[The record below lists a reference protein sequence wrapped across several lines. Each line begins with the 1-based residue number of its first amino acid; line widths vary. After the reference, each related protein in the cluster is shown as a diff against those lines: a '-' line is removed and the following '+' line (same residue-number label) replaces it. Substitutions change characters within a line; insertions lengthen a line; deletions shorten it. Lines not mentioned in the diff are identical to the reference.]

1 MVGDINICMNVF
13 VLLKD
18 LIFNFFFFL
27 DVYVYVNIYNVY
39 DEKKFFDRLIVNR
52 LDIFDINILKYLILD
67 L

>member
-18 LIFNFFFFL
+18 LIFNFFFL
-27 DVYVYVNIYNVY
+27 DVYMYVNIYNVY